1 MNGNLIP
8 VRMGWTIGAED
19 MMSSVGGIRDIWV
32 SGTTAWRSV
41 PLDAGDRMGE
51 EGRRLGLL
59 FSPLKMARTS

>member
-1 MNGNLIP
+1 
-8 VRMGWTIGAED
+8 